1 MTTSISELYQ
11 IDFILY
17 LADPD
22 VSLLVVLLDII
33 WLFFGRAIDFPPS
46 ASCRHDFLN
55 YELSDDLVLVSLNP
69 FMNGLAGKR
78 PDHDEKELQETIE
91 ENKKSLTQERVTAE
105 QRDLEQA
112 TRMGE

>member
-1 MTTSISELYQ
+1 
-11 IDFILY
+11 
-17 LADPD
+17 
-22 VSLLVVLLDII
+22 
-33 WLFFGRAIDFPPS
+33 
-46 ASCRHDFLN
+46 
-55 YELSDDLVLVSLNP
+55 
-69 FMNGLAGKR
+69 MNGLAGKR